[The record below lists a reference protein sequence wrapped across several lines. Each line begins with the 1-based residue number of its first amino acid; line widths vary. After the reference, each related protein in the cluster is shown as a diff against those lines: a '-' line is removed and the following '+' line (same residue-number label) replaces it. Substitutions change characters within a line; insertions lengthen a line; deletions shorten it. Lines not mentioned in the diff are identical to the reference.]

1 MVGKIEYGSILNL
14 EKTGNFN
21 EAQRNEEHFILFLL
35 YFFFSFS
42 FIFLFFPLSFFFL
55 IFFLFPHF
63 SFILL
68 LRISCNIVLYSAIL
82 RD

>member
-21 EAQRNEEHFILFLL
+21 EAQRNEEHFI
-35 YFFFSFS
+35 
-42 FIFLFFPLSFFFL
+42 LSFFFL

>member
-35 YFFFSFS
+35 YFFSLFHSFFSSFLFLSFS
-42 FIFLFFPLSFFFL
+42 LFSFFFL
-55 IFFLFPHF
+55 IFLSFCSSEFL
-63 SFILL
+63 
-68 LRISCNIVLYSAIL
+68 AT
-82 RD
+82 